1 MNTSHKFLLLVTATV
16 GLAGFGLANNE
27 LVARLPVEA
36 LLAVVVSLGL
46 LRVAFSDY
54 TRRAKPLPLPAAT
67 ILRPVPRA
75 MVRASALVERCAA

>member
-1 MNTSHKFLLLVTATV
+1 MNNSHKFLLLVTATV
-16 GLAGFGLANNE
+16 GLAGLGLANNE
-27 LVARLPVEA
+27 LVARLPLEA

-54 TRRAKPLPLPAAT
+54 TRRAKPLPLPTAT

-75 MVRASALVERCAA
+75 TARASAPVERCAA